1 VRPSV
6 LALFMRRVALPLRMA
21 RAAVRYP
28 PDPVRS
34 KYSNVLRPWVM
45 SPRPERLWENVT
57 RPILDRVTL
66 CYVRFECF
74 SLLRNSGIINGS
86 EISNLQNW
94 TVGLGASR
102 KNAFGPEGWAAIPA
116 CFIPICAGACACMG
130 HSYETPELLMAQKS
144 ATCKI
149 GPSDLV
155 PLEKTPSALRDG
167 LQSPPVSSPSVLAR
181 APAWAIG

>member
-1 VRPSV
+1 MSGHTDMDMEYGARDS
-6 LALFMRRVALPLRMA
+6 ARRTGRFRRRSSLR
-21 RAAVRYP
+21 RT
-28 PDPVRS
+28 
-34 KYSNVLRPWVM
+34 NV
-45 SPRPERLWENVT
+45 
-57 RPILDRVTL
+57 
-66 CYVRFECF
+66 F
-74 SLLRNSGIINGS
+74 
-86 EISNLQNW
+86 
-94 TVGLGASR
+94 
-102 KNAFGPEGWAAIPA
+102 
-116 CFIPICAGACACMG
+116 

>member
-1 VRPSV
+1 MCIRD
-6 LALFMRRVALPLRMA
+6 RVKILERAETIGDCPL
-21 RAAVRYP
+21 
-28 PDPVRS
+28 
-34 KYSNVLRPWVM
+34 
-45 SPRPERLWENVT
+45 RPERLWENVT
-57 RPILDRVTL
+57 RSILDRVTL

-74 SLLRNSGIINGS
+74 
-86 EISNLQNW
+86 
-94 TVGLGASR
+94 
-102 KNAFGPEGWAAIPA
+102 
-116 CFIPICAGACACMG
+116 